1 MEDRN
6 HLHRMNEDFEDKIDS
21 NESDIETLKTEI
33 EDILNSLGDLENE
46 ISDLGAEPLIAEGVQ
61 GKFAIHWIDPGIE
74 AGTDCADIKT
84 VQQAQ
89 SVFSK
94 ASIYRDKFGA
104 TRRVVQHGDVLVLMC
119 KNPGKDTETTE
130 IYDDS
135 ISSCYFIGMCV
146 ENDDSI
152 QLSPEEGDPLLAHT
166 EDARSEDLYQRRNK
180 RHFIAWQTCGGG
192 GDNFAFKEP
201 EFGSGTFCLNGSE
214 ATGIKLKF
222 EDREAGDPHLQ
233 QNAFVPLLPP
243 SVTCPETG
251 DIDVITDIDFNITES
266 SSAGSCKTFE
276 FTFTPKQRTLKFSG
290 GLLVEKTSEISLS
303 PTVKIMSAPECDPCS
318 DDDWPSEFNYTVS
331 VTQTPAQLAAAEAQ
345 GEDGF
350 CITENGGSFVLTRPG
365 NPFGTTPED
374 ERCMTWSHPTL
385 SSPTPCDV
393 HIQYKYITIDE
404 ADQTFRWS
412 GEAGSNP
419 LTDLVSPLQS
429 TVVGGTHTVEFTL
442 TW

>member
-1 MEDRN
+1 
-6 HLHRMNEDFEDKIDS
+6 MNEDFEDKIDS
-21 NESDIETLKTEI
+21 NESSIETLKSEI
-33 EDILNSLGDLENE
+33 EDILNTLGDLENE

-61 GKFAIHWIDPGIE
+61 GKFAIHWINPSIE
-74 AGTDCADIKT
+74 AETDCVDIKT

-89 SVFSK
+89 RVFSQ
-94 ASIYRDKFGA
+94 ASIYRDKFGT

-119 KNPGKDTETTE
+119 KNPGEDEETPE
-130 IYDDS
+130 ESEVFDDS
-135 ISSCYFIGMCV
+135 VSSCYFIGMCV

-152 QLSPEEGDPLLAHT
+152 QLSPEDEDPVLAHT
-166 EDARSEDLYQRRNK
+166 EDARSEDLYQKRNK

-201 EFGSGTFCLNGSE
+201 EFESGIFCIHPDTAD

-243 SVTCPETG
+243 SVNCPETG

-266 SSAGSCKTFE
+266 SSVDGCKTYE
-276 FTFTPKQRTLKFSG
+276 FNFTPKQRTLKFSG
-290 GLLVEKTSEISLS
+290 GLLIEKTSEISLS
-303 PTVKIMSAPECDPCS
+303 PTVKTISVPECDPCPE
-318 DDDWPSEFNYTVS
+318 DDWPSEFNYTVT
-331 VTQTPAQLAAAEAQ
+331 VTQTPAQLAAAQAQ
-345 GEDGF
+345 GQDGF

-365 NPFGTTPED
+365 NPFGNTPED
-374 ERCMTWSHPTL
+374 ERCMTWWHPTL
-385 SSPTPCDV
+385 SNPTPCDV

-404 ADQTFRWS
+404 VNQTFRWS
-412 GEAGSNP
+412 GEAQSRP
-419 LTDLVSPLQS
+419 LTDLVSPLEH
-429 TVVGGTHTVEFTL
+429 TVTGGTHTVVFRL